1 MKHALHIAC
10 KHFMKSV
17 APASPC
23 AIHKKVKEA
32 LKRASLDG
40 DLDLD
45 QLDDELVGLGL
56 GPNNGNNDEG
66 DNDDDMEF
74 LAGDA
79 LRKALA
85 LVKQVF
91 I

>member
-1 MKHALHIAC
+1 MEHALHITY

-17 APASPC
+17 TPASPH
-23 AIHKKVKEA
+23 AIHKKVKKV

-45 QLDDELVGLGL
+45 QLYDELVGLGL
-56 GPNNGNNDEG
+56 GPNDGNDDEG

-74 LAGDA
+74 SAGDA